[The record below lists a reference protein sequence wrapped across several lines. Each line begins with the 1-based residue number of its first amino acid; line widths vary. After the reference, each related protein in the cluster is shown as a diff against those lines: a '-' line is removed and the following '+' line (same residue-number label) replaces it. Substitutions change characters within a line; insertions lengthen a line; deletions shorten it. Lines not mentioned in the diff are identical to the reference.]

1 MRALCESR
9 VLRIYMYRQLEY
21 DWRQIDIYLYRK
33 FNVLKL
39 DREFISRVRRY
50 CVNIYSR
57 VKLIPYSTKRL

>member
-9 VLRIYMYRQLEY
+9 VLHIYMYRQLEY
-21 DWRQIDIYLYRK
+21 DWRQIDIYLYWK

-39 DREFISRVRRY
+39 DMEFISRVRRY

-57 VKLIPYSTKRL
+57 LKLIPYSTKRL